1 MFETISSSVIYLFLT
16 DLQKL
21 DITYNDLKFLPEY
34 MGDLR
39 KVEFIY
45 AQHNDID
52 KMPDLEGCEHLQE
65 LHISNNFIK
74 EIPDRLFEKL
84 PNLKVLDLRDNKI
97 TKLPDEV
104 SMLQSLMR
112 LDISNNAVT
121 SLPTSLCTLAHLVSL
136 QVEGNPIKS
145 IRRDVIACGTQRIL
159 KTLRDRDKGIE
170 SNGRV
175 KVINSPTIPE
185 SQFPDKYQLK
195 KTRSLTLCG
204 KALTEIPEQ
213 VFLDA
218 VEADISIVDLSK
230 NKLRSLPEGLTNLS
244 SKISEL
250 NMNGN
255 FLNEVQ
261 PFVSQFDHIK
271 YLNLSC
277 NQLINLPDEV
287 GLLITLREINIA
299 NNKFIEF
306 PKSIY
311 NLVHLEIIIACDN
324 KIESIDATEEG
335 LAALKRLATLDLS
348 NNNISQVPP
357 ILGNMTQII
366 NLSLH
371 GNSFRSPRI
380 QILEKGTASV
390 LSYLRDRIPKDF

>member
-1 MFETISSSVIYLFLT
+1 
-16 DLQKL
+16 
-21 DITYNDLKFLPEY
+21 

-39 KVEFIY
+39 KIEFIY

-52 KMPDLEGCEHLQE
+52 KMPDLDGCEHLQE

-74 EIPDRLFEKL
+74 EIPERFFEKL

-97 TKLPDEV
+97 TKLPDDV

-112 LDISNNAVT
+112 LDISNNAIT
-121 SLPTSLCTLAHLVSL
+121 SVPTSLCSLAHLVSL
-136 QVEGNPIKS
+136 QIEGNPIKS
-145 IRRDVIACGTQRIL
+145 IRRDIIACGTQRIL
-159 KTLRDRDKGIE
+159 KTLKDRDKGVGFN
-170 SNGRV
+170 NGHA

-185 SQFPDKYQLK
+185 NPFPDKYQLK

-204 KALTEIPEQ
+204 KGLTEIPEQ
-213 VFLDA
+213 VFVDA
-218 VEADISIVDLSK
+218 VEADISIVDFSK
-230 NKLRSLPEGLTNLS
+230 NKLKQLPEGLTHLS
-244 SKISEL
+244 TKISEL

-255 FLNEVQ
+255 HLVEVQ

-271 YLNLSC
+271 YLNVSC
-277 NQLINLPDEV
+277 NQLDKLPDEV

-299 NNKFIEF
+299 NNKFVEF
-306 PKSIY
+306 PKCIY
-311 NLVHLEIIIACDN
+311 ELLHLEIIIACDN
-324 KIESIDATEEG
+324 KIEAIDASESG

-357 ILGNMTQII
+357 ILGNMTQITS
-366 NLSLH
+366 LLLH

-380 QILEKGTASV
+380 QILEKGTASI